1 MVRKGKTGFAD
12 KALQDCWRAPATTP

>member
-12 KALQDCWRAPATTP
+12 KALQDCWRAAATTP